1 MTEAA
6 VMVNDIFIALRARNI
21 KLNRPATLQELQ
33 SLESFFDIKLHPFFF
48 DLFSKFNGFISC
60 DQKSQICIGCTEDV
74 ISRSKTMKKLDGE
87 RKYAIGD
94 MLIDSDFIM
103 CALEND
109 STPIFLLHEQ
119 RHLAANVHEFFER
132 LTSGAFD
139 FM

>member
-1 MTEAA
+1 
-6 VMVNDIFIALRARNI
+6 VIVNDIFIALQARNI
-21 KLNRPATLQELQ
+21 KLKGPATIQELH
-33 SLESFFDIKLHPFFF
+33 SLESRLNIKLHPFFF

-60 DQKSQICIGCTEDV
+60 DQKSQICIGGTEDV

-94 MLIDSDFIM
+94 VLIDSDFIV

-119 RHLAANVHEFFER
+119 RPLAANVHEFFER

>member
-1 MTEAA
+1 
-6 VMVNDIFIALRARNI
+6 MVNDIFIALQAPNI
-21 KLNRPATLQELQ
+21 KLNALATVQELH
-33 SLESFFDIKLHPFFF
+33 SLESFLNIKLHPFFF
-48 DLFSKFNGFISC
+48 DLFSRFNGFISC
-60 DQKSQICIGCTEDV
+60 DQKSQICIGGIEEV
-74 ISRSKTMKKLDGE
+74 ISRSEKMRKLDGE

-94 MLIDSDFIM
+94 ILIDSDFIM

-119 RHLAANVHEFFER
+119 RHLAANIHEFFER

>member
-1 MTEAA
+1 MTE
-6 VMVNDIFIALRARNI
+6 VNDIFIALQARDI
-21 KLNRPATLQELQ
+21 KLNGPATRQELH
-33 SLESFFDIKLHPFFF
+33 SLESFLDIKLHPFFF

-60 DQKSQICIGCTEDV
+60 DQKSQICIGRTRDV

-94 MLIDSDFIM
+94 ILIDSDFIM

-119 RHLAANVHEFFER
+119 RQLAANIHEFFER

>member
-1 MTEAA
+1 M
-6 VMVNDIFIALRARNI
+6 MVNDIFVALQARNI
-21 KLNRPATLQELQ
+21 RLDGPATRQELH
-33 SLESFFDIKLHPFFF
+33 SFESFLGIKLHPFFF

-60 DQKSQICIGCTEDV
+60 DQKSQICIGGTEEV
-74 ISRSKTMKKLDGE
+74 ISRSKTIRKLDGE

-94 MLIDSDFIM
+94 ILIDSDFIM

-109 STPIFLLHEQ
+109 STPVFLLHEK
-119 RHLAANVHEFFER
+119 RHLAANIHEFFAG